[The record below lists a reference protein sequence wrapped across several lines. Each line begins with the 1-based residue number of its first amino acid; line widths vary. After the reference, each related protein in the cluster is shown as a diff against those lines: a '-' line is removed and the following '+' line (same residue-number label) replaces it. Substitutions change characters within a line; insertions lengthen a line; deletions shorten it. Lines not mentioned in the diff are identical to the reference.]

1 MNEETLVAIYDFA
14 IYPYALGDVLTFNVQ
29 TAVKCI
35 ENKKSRIQLLI
46 CCDQNYCSNFEQR
59 SFIKKNNFKDFYKE
73 IFPAFEAQCIEC
85 EVLEFDD
92 RKILVEY
99 LKGQKNLDEVNI
111 KEVND
116 YLFHLNYIKNDLSVY
131 LSKIANKVKNKEV
144 IERGEGKKNK
154 YRVLLGT
161 LYELLYNYL
170 NINRSI
176 INEFFTRNIYS
187 HRKINLFFKKYNYVP
202 ELKVNNRYVNELNE
216 FIEKRFP
223 QKKFIAIHIRQRKND
238 KKFGDASIYRDSNND
253 VWLNFL
259 KAAFLQN
266 KNIIF
271 ILLGRSDEKSP
282 NLLAL
287 PNIINLRDFGM
298 NLGHDLAAIEFSKM
312 FMGSSSGFA
321 AFANFYSKPYIITNM
336 NVNSYKAYDMTFGSD
351 ALPFANS
358 NQKLAYEKESVDLL
372 NNYFK
377 LLDDNA

>member
-1 MNEETLVAIYDFA
+1 MNEETLVAIYDFG

-29 TAVKCI
+29 TAIKCI

-46 CCDQNYCSNFEQR
+46 CCDQKYCSNFDQR
-59 SFIKKNNFKDFYKE
+59 SFIKQTNYKDFYKE
-73 IFPAFEAQCIEC
+73 ISPAFEAQCIEC
-85 EVLEFDD
+85 DVIEFDD

-111 KEVND
+111 KEIND
-116 YLFHLNYIKNDLSVY
+116 YIFHLKYIKNDLSVY
-131 LSKIANKVKNKEV
+131 LSRIVNKIKNEENNESVKSTKNKF
-144 IERGEGKKNK
+144 
-154 YRVLLGT
+154 RVLLGIS
-161 LYELLYNYL
+161 YELLYNHL
-170 NINRSI
+170 NKNRSI
-176 INEFFTRNIYS
+176 INEFFIRNIYS
-187 HRKINLFFKKYNYVP
+187 HQKINLFFKKNNYVP
-202 ELKVNNRYVNELNE
+202 ELKVNSQYVNELNE
-216 FIEKRFP
+216 FFEKRF
-223 QKKFIAIHIRQRKND
+223 QNKKFIAIHIRQRKND
-238 KKFGDASIYRDSNND
+238 KKFGYGSLYRDSNSD

-266 KNIIF
+266 QNIIF

-282 NLLAL
+282 KLLAL

-336 NVNSYKAYDMTFGSD
+336 NINSYKAYDITIGSD
-351 ALPFANS
+351 ALPFANPR
-358 NQKLAYEKESVDLL
+358 QKLAYEEESVDLL

-377 LLDDNA
+377 LLDDNV

>member
-59 SFIKKNNFKDFYKE
+59 SFIKKTNFKDFYKE

-111 KEVND
+111 KEINN

-131 LSKIANKVKNKEV
+131 LSRIVNKVKNKEKN
-144 IERGEGKKNK
+144 ESEEGTKNK
-154 YRVLLGT
+154 FRVLLGSS
-161 LYELLYNYL
+161 YELLYNHL
-170 NINRSI
+170 NKNRSI
-176 INEFFTRNIYS
+176 INEFFIRNIYS
-187 HRKINLFFKKYNYVP
+187 HKKINLFFKKNNYVP
-202 ELKVNNRYVNELNE
+202 ELKINSQYVYELNE
-216 FIEKRFP
+216 FLEKRF
-223 QKKFIAIHIRQRKND
+223 QNKKFIAIHIRQRKNE
-238 KKFGDASIYRDSNND
+238 KKLNDASIYRDSNSD

-259 KAAFLQN
+259 KAAFLLKQ
-266 KNIIF
+266 NIIF
-271 ILLGRSDEKSP
+271 ILLGRSEEKSQK
-282 NLLAL
+282 LLAL

-336 NVNSYKAYDMTFGSD
+336 NVNSYKAYDITIGSD
-351 ALPFANS
+351 ALPFANPR
-358 NQKLAYEKESVDLL
+358 QKLVYEEESVDLL
-372 NNYFK
+372 YNYFK
-377 LLDDNA
+377 LLDNNV